1 MSGVRRRR
9 RASSSTASSFS
20 SPSSLSDSDYIADA
34 DVSDPDASLLYD
46 SSSRSGHLRPSSSL
60 SSSFFPSLSSLSSS
74 SAFLLST
81 PPSSLRIFLFLV
93 AFRLVNAW
101 TVRTFFQP
109 DEFFQSLEPAWRA
122 AFGDDH
128 APWITWKPGVI
139 ITTLQPICWGSA
151 RLIINDD
158 VLVQEW
164 RHQLRSSLHPLL
176 FTAVYA
182 TTDLLARLLHICPAW
197 QAECLVVAP
206 KVAQAVIAAVGDL
219 YTWRLACRVYDP
231 MSHEAWAALALTI
244 VSPWQWFCSTRTLSN
259 CLETSLTITALYLWP
274 WVWSLDPST
283 TTQPKRSPSR
293 SLKPR
298 PDEVQS
304 DTAVLSRLRRCLVLA
319 AVACILRPTNVLI
332 WMVLASLLLYRSTPL
347 RRATLVREA
356 LLCGSAVLAVSTTAD
371 RFFYG
376 FWTFPPLR
384 FLYFNLAQSLA
395 VFYGKNDWHYYL
407 SQGLPLL
414 LTTALPFA
422 VVGLYHS
429 VTRPRSGELSELQ
442 ASMQVQLASV
452 CLIMIIGLSQ
462 ISHKEVR
469 FIYPL
474 LPSLHVLTAP
484 ALVNFFRPAVTA
496 GSQRHTPRRLTLVF
510 LLLANAV
517 IALYTTVI
525 HASGPAAVLSY
536 LRDQRQI
543 HGSNDMTDTSQ
554 PGITAGFLM
563 PCHSTPWRSHMVY
576 PTISAWALS
585 CEPPVG
591 LDASEKATYLDEADQ
606 FYADPEQFL
615 RTNMVGGLR
624 RFPRRPSYDKY
635 NWKSSQLPTQYQS
648 KTPHEWPDYL
658 IFFAQLEPTL
668 QSLLRFSAY
677 KECHRT
683 WNTAWHDDWRRRGDI
698 VVWCVDPSEQAA
710 RDSVY
715 IQRQRESRDLHFDRI
730 VQAFTKPTH
739 KQRLTQFW
747 KSIFSSQSQ
756 SSWSWSWPW
765 QRRKR
770 TTIFGFE
777 LPAWPFSKSSRKS
790 SSWSFP
796 AWEELN
802 RRMNDRANW
811 A

>member
-9 RASSSTASSFS
+9 RASSTTSFS

-34 DVSDPDASLLYD
+34 DATDPDASLLYD
-46 SSSRSGHLRPSSSL
+46 SFSRSGHLRPSSW
-60 SSSFFPSLSSLSSS
+60 SSSFFSSS
-74 SAFLLST
+74 SSSSSTFLST
-81 PPSSLRIFLFLV
+81 PPSSLRIFLFLI
-93 AFRLVNAW
+93 AFRLVNAL

-128 APWITWKPGVI
+128 APWITW
-139 ITTLQPICWGSA
+139 
-151 RLIINDD
+151 
-158 VLVQEW
+158 EW

-182 TTDLLARLLHICPAW
+182 TTDLLTRLLRLSPAW
-197 QAECLVVAP
+197 QAECLVAAP

-219 YTWRLACRVYDP
+219 FTWRLACRVYDP

-244 VSPWQWFCSTRTLSN
+244 ISPWQWFCSTRTLSN
-259 CLETSLTITALYLWP
+259 CLETSLTIVALYMWP
-274 WVWSLDPST
+274 WVWFR
-283 TTQPKRSPSR
+283 Q
-293 SLKPR
+293 
-298 PDEVQS
+298 
-304 DTAVLSRLRRCLVLA
+304 CLVLA
-319 AVACILRPTNVLI
+319 AVACILRPTNLLI

-422 VVGLYHS
+422 AAGLYHS
-429 VTRPRSGELSELQ
+429 LTRPRSGGLSELQ
-442 ASMQVQLASV
+442 TSIQVQLASV
-452 CLIMIIGLSQ
+452 CLTMIFGLSL

-484 ALVNFFRPAVTA
+484 VLVKFFRPAVTG

-563 PCHSTPWRSHMVY
+563 PCHSTPWRSHLVY

-615 RTNMVGGLR
+615 RTNMIGGLR

-635 NWKSSQLPTQYQS
+635 NRKSSQLPTEYQS

-658 IFFAQLEPTL
+658 VFFAQLEPTL
-668 QSLLRFSAY
+668 RSLLRFSAY

-710 RDSVY
+710 RDSLY

-730 VQAFTKPTH
+730 VQTFTKPTH
-739 KQRLTQFW
+739 KQRLTRLW
-747 KSIFSSQSQ
+747 KSIFSSKSQ
-756 SSWSWSWPW
+756 SGSWSWAWPW

-777 LPAWPFSKSSRKS
+777 LPAWPFSRSSRKS
-790 SSWSFP
+790 SSWTFP

>member
-9 RASSSTASSFS
+9 RTSSTTSFS

-34 DVSDPDASLLYD
+34 DASDPDASLLYD
-46 SSSRSGHLRPSSSL
+46 SFSRSGHLRPSSW
-60 SSSFFPSLSSLSSS
+60 SSSFFSSS
-74 SAFLLST
+74 SSSSSSTFLST
-81 PPSSLRIFLFLV
+81 PPSSLRIFLFLI
-93 AFRLVNAW
+93 AFRLVNAL

-128 APWITWKPGVI
+128 APWITW
-139 ITTLQPICWGSA
+139 
-151 RLIINDD
+151 
-158 VLVQEW
+158 EW

-182 TTDLLARLLHICPAW
+182 STDLLTRLLRLSPAW
-197 QAECLVVAP
+197 QAECLVAAP

-219 YTWRLACRVYDP
+219 FTWRLACRVYDP

-244 VSPWQWFCSTRTLSN
+244 ISPWQWFCSTRTLSN
-259 CLETSLTITALYLWP
+259 CLETSLTIVALYMWP
-274 WVWSLDPST
+274 WVWSSDPST
-283 TTQPKRSPSR
+283 TTQTRGSPSR
-293 SLKPR
+293 SLKSQTNE
-298 PDEVQS
+298 DQS
-304 DTAVLSRLRRCLVLA
+304 DTAVLSRFRQCLVLA
-319 AVACILRPTNVLI
+319 AVACILRPTNLLI

-422 VVGLYHS
+422 AAGLYHS
-429 VTRPRSGELSELQ
+429 LTRPRSGGLSELQ
-442 ASMQVQLASV
+442 ASIQVQLASV
-452 CLIMIIGLSQ
+452 CLIMIFGLSL

-484 ALVNFFRPAVTA
+484 VLVKFFLPAVTG

-563 PCHSTPWRSHMVY
+563 PCHSTPWRSHLVY

-615 RTNMVGGLR
+615 RTNMIGGLR

-635 NWKSSQLPTQYQS
+635 NRKSSQLPTEYQF

-658 IFFAQLEPTL
+658 VFFAQLEPTL
-668 QSLLRFSAY
+668 RSLLRFSAY

-710 RDSVY
+710 RDSLY

-730 VQAFTKPTH
+730 VQTFTKPTH
-739 KQRLTQFW
+739 KQRLTRLW
-747 KSIFSSQSQ
+747 KSIFSSKSQ
-756 SSWSWSWPW
+756 SGSWPWAWPW

-777 LPAWPFSKSSRKS
+777 LPAWPFSRSSRKS
-790 SSWSFP
+790 SSWTFP

>member
-128 APWITWKPGVI
+128 APWITW
-139 ITTLQPICWGSA
+139 
-151 RLIINDD
+151 
-158 VLVQEW
+158 EW

-182 TTDLLARLLHICPAW
+182 TTDLLARLLHISPAW

>member
-9 RASSSTASSFS
+9 RGSSTSFS

-34 DVSDPDASLLYD
+34 DVSDPDASFLYD
-46 SSSRSGHLRPSSSL
+46 FSSRWGHLRSSSL
-60 SSSFFPSLSSLSSS
+60 FSSFASSFPSS
-74 SAFLLST
+74 SAFLST
-81 PPSSLRIFLFLV
+81 PPSSFRIFLFLL
-93 AFRLVNAW
+93 AFRLVNAL

-128 APWITWKPGVI
+128 APWITW
-139 ITTLQPICWGSA
+139 
-151 RLIINDD
+151 
-158 VLVQEW
+158 EW
-164 RHQLRSSLHPLL
+164 RHQLRSSLHPLF

-182 TTDLLARLLHICPAW
+182 TTDLLARLLHLSSAW
-197 QAECLVVAP
+197 QAECLVAAP
-206 KVAQAVIAAVGDL
+206 KLAQAVIAAVGDL
-219 YTWRLACRVYDP
+219 YTWRLACRVYDS

-259 CLETSLTITALYLWP
+259 SLETSLTIVALYLWP

-283 TTQPKRSPSR
+283 QPRGSPSR
-293 SLKPR
+293 GPNSQT
-298 PDEVQS
+298 DEDQS
-304 DTAVLSRLRRCLVLA
+304 DTAVLSRFRQCLMLA
-319 AVACILRPTNVLI
+319 AVACILRPTNILI
-332 WMVLASLLLYRSTPL
+332 WVVLASVLLYRSTSM
-347 RRATLVREA
+347 RRKSLVREA
-356 LLCGSAVLAVSTTAD
+356 LLCGSAVLTVSITAD

-422 VVGLYHS
+422 AMGLHHS
-429 VTRPRSGELSELQ
+429 LTRPRSGGLSESQ
-442 ASMQVQLASV
+442 TSIQVQLASV
-452 CLIMIIGLSQ
+452 CLVMILGLSM

-474 LPSLHVLTAP
+474 LPSLHILAAP

-543 HGSNDMTDTSQ
+543 HGSSNMTDTSQ

-563 PCHSTPWRSHMVY
+563 PCHSTPWRSHLVY

-585 CEPPVG
+585 CEPPVD
-591 LDASEKATYLDEADQ
+591 LSASEKATYLDEADQ
-606 FYADPEQFL
+606 FYADTEKFL

-635 NWKSSQLPTQYQS
+635 NWRSSPLPTQYQS
-648 KTPHEWPDYL
+648 TTPHEWPDYL
-658 IFFAQLEPTL
+658 VFFAQLEPTL
-668 QSLLRFSAY
+668 RSLLRFSAY

-698 VVWCVDPSEQAA
+698 VVWCVDPAEQAA
-710 RDSVY
+710 RDSLY
-715 IQRQRESRDLHFDRI
+715 IQRQRESRDLRFDRI
-730 VQAFTKPTH
+730 IQTFSKPTH
-739 KQRLTQFW
+739 KQRLSRFW

-756 SSWSWSWPW
+756 SRSSSWSWPW

-777 LPAWPFSKSSRKS
+777 LPAWPFSKSSKSKS
-790 SSWSFP
+790 SSWAFP
-796 AWEELN
+796 TWEELN